1 MADDSISIEYEL
13 TLPNGERKRHV
24 VQLDR
29 VTMGLVNRPVEP
41 LPEWTKLGFHQ
52 CPNCPLNPSQ
62 HSRCP
67 AAVAL
72 VELVE
77 SFKNSISYDKADVVV
92 RTPFR
97 TYQKRASLQE
107 VVTSLMGLYMV
118 SSGCPI
124 LEKLRPMVFTHL
136 PFATPEETFF
146 RVVSMYLLAQFFRKK
161 NGLTPDWE
169 LDDLLANC
177 KDLNEV
183 NATFGKRILK
193 INTADASLNAL
204 VSLDCFAGLTGM
216 SISNDFFDDIEGL
229 FGGYLRETPADPAD
243 GAGDQAKRDAAA

>member
-1 MADDSISIEYEL
+1 MADDCMSIEYEL
-13 TLPNGERKRHV
+13 TLSNGERKRHV
-24 VQLDR
+24 VRLDR
-29 VTMGLVNRPVEP
+29 VTMGLVNRPAEP
-41 LPEWTKLGFHQ
+41 LPEWTRLGFHR

-72 VELVE
+72 VEVVE
-77 SFKNSISYDKADVVV
+77 SFKNSISYEKADVVV
-92 RTPFR
+92 RTPYR

-146 RVVSMYLLAQFFRKK
+146 RVISTYLLAQFFRQKK
-161 NGLTPDWE
+161 GLTPDWE
-169 LDDLLANC
+169 LDDLLTDCRN
-177 KDLNEV
+177 LNEV
-183 NATFGKRILK
+183 NATFGKRIME

-216 SISNDFFDDIEGL
+216 SISNDFFDDIEG
-229 FGGYLRETPADPAD
+229 FFAGYLRDKEPD
-243 GAGDQAKRDAAA
+243 GGTSAQANRDAAA